1 MQLNLSNKAD
11 EIKPQ
16 YFVAISDD
24 GEIESSKE
32 EMLQIIESM
41 RTEIKYLTKK
51 VKTLTVEKDQL
62 TDNFKMSSGILL
74 DRLKDLEM
82 IKNSALAQNID
93 EFSGERPETANVLSK
108 ICKLRIFIIWWIAI
122 LIVVCIK
129 FV

>member
-108 ICKLRIFIIWWIAI
+108 ICKLRIFNIW
-122 LIVVCIK
+122 
-129 FV
+129 